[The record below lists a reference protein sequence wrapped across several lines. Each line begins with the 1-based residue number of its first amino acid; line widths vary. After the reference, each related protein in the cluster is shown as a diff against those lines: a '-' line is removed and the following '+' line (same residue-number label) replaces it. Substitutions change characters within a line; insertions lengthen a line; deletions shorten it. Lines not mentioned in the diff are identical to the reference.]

1 MNLLL
6 ASKSPRRKQL
16 LEDAGYQFEII
27 SSPFDESTVALSV
40 DPVQGVCDIAFG
52 KANAAY
58 EALSTEDR
66 ENAVVLGADT
76 IVVCNGEVLLKPKD
90 EADAA
95 ATLRKLSGK
104 KHQVHTAVAIISAT
118 GSETFVSTTD
128 VYFYELTYA
137 EISEYIETS
146 EPMDKA
152 GSYGIQ
158 GKGGLLVEKIDGDYY
173 NVVGLP
179 IARTV
184 RALGKYKLK

>member
-6 ASKSPRRKQL
+6 ASKSPRRRDL
-16 LEDAGYQFEII
+16 LTDAGYEFEII
-27 SSPFDESTVALSV
+27 PSPFDETEV
-40 DPVQGVCDIAFG
+40 DLTSNPVQGVCDIACG
-52 KANAAY
+52 KAAA
-58 EALSTEDR
+58 AFDTLSDEKKS
-66 ENAVVLGADT
+66 EAVVLGADT
-76 IVVCNGEVLLKPKD
+76 IVVCDGEVLLKPKD
-90 EADAA
+90 EVDAA

-104 KHQVHTAVAIISAT
+104 RHQVHTAVSIISAT
-118 GSETFVSTTD
+118 EKETFVSTTD
-128 VYFYELTYA
+128 VYFYELTDA
-137 EISEYIETS
+137 EISAYIETS

-184 RALGKYKLK
+184 RVLKKYGLK

>member
-6 ASKSPRRKQL
+6 ASKSPRRRDL
-16 LEDAGYQFEII
+16 LTDAGYDFEIV
-27 SSPFDESTVALSV
+27 SSPFDEKEV
-40 DPVQGVCDIAFG
+40 DLTSNPVQGVCDIACG
-52 KANAAY
+52 KAAA
-58 EALSTEDR
+58 AFDTLSDEKKC
-66 ENAVVLGADT
+66 EAVVLGADT
-76 IVVCNGEVLLKPKD
+76 IVVCDGEVLLKPKD

-104 KHQVHTAVAIISAT
+104 RHQVHTAVSIISAT
-118 GSETFVSTTD
+118 ERETFVSTTD
-128 VYFYELTYA
+128 VYFYELTDA
-137 EISEYIETS
+137 EISAYIETS

-184 RALGKYKLK
+184 RALQKYNLK

>member
-6 ASKSPRRKQL
+6 ASKSPRRRDL
-16 LEDAGYQFEII
+16 LTDAGYDFEII
-27 SSPFDESTVALSV
+27 SSPFDETEV
-40 DPVQGVCDIAFG
+40 DLTSNPAQGVCDIACG
-52 KANAAY
+52 KATAAFDT
-58 EALSTEDR
+58 LSDEKKS
-66 ENAVVLGADT
+66 EAVVLGADT
-76 IVVCNGEVLLKPKD
+76 IVVCDGEVLLKPKD

-104 KHQVHTAVAIISAT
+104 RHQVHTAVSIISAT
-118 GSETFVSTTD
+118 ERETFVSTTD
-128 VYFYELTYA
+128 VYFYELTDA
-137 EISEYIETS
+137 EISAYIETS

-184 RALGKYKLK
+184 RALQKYNLK